1 MLEMASATLGCVRRV
16 AGVTA
21 GIFVLLLVAIA
32 VFGPWPQL
40 GRRSKPSESSPEVVA
55 ARQRDEPAIRSLA
68 MELVAGPVT
77 EAVGPRARRLDEPE
91 VTSRCEEG
99 QHDWKIDTS
108 YDLRCSISVV
118 TTVAGERADFRQ
130 AMLALHDRLP
140 ASGWSTTGTNV
151 RQVVIDYW
159 DPSSQRPYPGSP
171 SGDDRYTQADLP
183 RLWYQHA
190 GGAELV
196 IDWTDSADPFEA
208 AAGLLAEHEYAVILT
223 VRTFYFWR

>member
-1 MLEMASATLGCVRRV
+1 MRRV

-21 GIFVLLLVAIA
+21 GISVLLLVAFA

-55 ARQRDEPAIRSLA
+55 ARQRDEPAMRALVL
-68 MELVAGPVT
+68 ELLAGPVT
-77 EAVGPRARRLDEPE
+77 EAVGPGARQVGESE
-91 VTSRCEEG
+91 VMNRCEEG
-99 QHDWKIDTS
+99 QHDWKIDAS

-118 TTVAGERADFRQ
+118 TTVAGERADFRR

-140 ASGWSTTGTNV
+140 ASGWSTTGTNI

-159 DPSSQRPYPGSP
+159 DPYSQRPYPGSP
-171 SGDDRYTQADLP
+171 SGDDHYTQADLP

-196 IDWTDSADPFEA
+196 IDWTDSTDPIEA
-208 AAGLLAEHEYAVILT
+208 AAALLAEDEYAIIFT

>member
-1 MLEMASATLGCVRRV
+1 MRRV
-16 AGVTA
+16 AGVT
-21 GIFVLLLVAIA
+21 GGLFVLLLVAFTA
-32 VFGPWPQL
+32 FGAWPQL
-40 GRRSKPSESSPEVVA
+40 GRRSKPSATSPEVVA
-55 ARQRDEPAIRSLA
+55 ARQREEPAMRALA
-68 MELVAGPVT
+68 MDLVHGPVT
-77 EAVGPRARRLDEPE
+77 EALGPRVRQVDEPE
-91 VTSRCEEG
+91 VTSGCQEG

-130 AMLALHDRLP
+130 AMLALHDQLP
-140 ASGWSTTGTNV
+140 ANGWSTTGIEI

-159 DPSSQRPYPGSP
+159 DPGSQRPCPGCLK
-171 SGDDRYTQADLP
+171 GDDRYSPADLP

-208 AAGLLAEHEYAVILT
+208 AAALLAEHEYAVIFT
-223 VRTFYFWR
+223 VRTFYFQR